1 MVFMTTISLFTPV
14 SYVRPRSY
22 AEEALSTLSHYF
34 YLGGNRAKV
43 IRNDEVQLE
52 TEKISWHTIA
62 LKVASYILLFPL
74 TLTLLAINL
83 GLRYQHNFTVI
94 QSFAR
99 GHDLNEDSF
108 STPPSQKQRV
118 IFPTSL
124 NQKSSEDPF
133 EFNPEPKK
141 TIHSVGL
148 EENKDT
154 DNSKEEI
161 LDTLTQCANRED
173 DAFLIDFSKVNPS
186 NIFKIFVKGPQ
197 YSCVYGDVAID
208 DSISYDE
215 SYKFTHNFPFK
226 FSISVVTIEKNRY
239 GYNTSSSY
247 MFTMN
252 NEGRV
257 ESYGTVFD
265 NFDLYLEY
273 FMKKRVYSFSFEHL
287 DFHSIYGNSE
297 YKKLRKKSSN

>member
-1 MVFMTTISLFTPV
+1 MTTTISLFTPV

-22 AEEALSTLSHYF
+22 AEGTLSTLSHYF

-52 TEKISWHTIA
+52 TGKISWHTIA

-83 GLRYQHNFTVI
+83 GLRYQYNFTVI
-94 QSFAR
+94 HSSAR
-99 GHDLNEDSF
+99 GQNLDEDS
-108 STPPSQKQRV
+108 STPSSQKQRV

-141 TIHSVGL
+141 TTHSVEL

-161 LDTLTQCANRED
+161 LDTLTQCADRED
-173 DAFLIDFSKVNPS
+173 NAFLIDFSRINPS
-186 NIFKIFVKGPQ
+186 NIFKIFVKG
-197 YSCVYGDVAID
+197 SRCSSVYGDVAID

-215 SYKFTHNFPFK
+215 SHKFTHNFPFK

-257 ESYGTVFD
+257 ESYGKVFD
-265 NFDLYLEY
+265 NFDLYLDY
-273 FMKKRVYSFSFEHL
+273 FIKKRVYLFSFEHL
-287 DFHSIYGNSE
+287 DFHSIWDKNE